1 VPQSVQRL
9 RGARVSFW
17 QFGQVQVTG
26 RSVVVVLMAIVPL
39 AVRTHHPSVAV
50 TTHARK
56 PV

>member
-1 VPQSVQRL
+1 L